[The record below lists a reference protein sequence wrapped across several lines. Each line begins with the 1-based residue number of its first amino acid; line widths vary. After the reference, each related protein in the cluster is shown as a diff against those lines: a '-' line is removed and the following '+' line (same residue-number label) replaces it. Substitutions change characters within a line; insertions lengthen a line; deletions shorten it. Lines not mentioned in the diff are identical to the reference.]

1 MWPFSR
7 GSSGVAVPDVDVR
20 EAFDRSR
27 RGAKLVDV
35 RSPAEFRGS
44 HPKGARNVAPDQ
56 IKRDATGLK
65 RDDELLVICASGHR
79 SSRAAR
85 QLAGLGFTNVSNVRG
100 GLQAWKSAG
109 LPLKK

>member
-7 GSSGVAVPDVDVR
+7 GSSGVAVGDVDVR
-20 EAFDRSR
+20 EAYDLCR

-35 RSPAEFRGS
+35 RSPGEFRGS
-44 HPKGARNVAPDQ
+44 RAKGARNVSPDQ

-85 QLAGLGFTNVSNVRG
+85 QLAGMGFTNVSNVRG
-100 GLQAWKSAG
+100 GLHAWTSAG

>member
-7 GSSGVAVPDVDVR
+7 GASDARVPDVDVR
-20 EAFDRSR
+20 EAFDRTR

-35 RSPAEFRGS
+35 RSPVEFRGA
-44 HPKGARNVAPDQ
+44 HPKGARNVSPAQ
-56 IKRDATGLK
+56 IKQGATGLK

-85 QLAGLGFTNVSNVRG
+85 HLAGMGFTNVTNVRG
-100 GLQAWKSAG
+100 GVTAWQSAR